1 MNEDKDIRIN
11 LSKDEINEIF
21 DKDKSFKKKLIIF
34 ISTILLVILI
44 AGLIY
49 YFFFKKLDLRNN
61 ISTDKQFETIEV
73 DGKKEQLVTQK
84 FISGLGYSM
93 RYDVDSYQV
102 FKYNDSDIYKNIK
115 DNNVVI
121 SVSKAKLP
129 DACNLE
135 KNEKFDYSSCELIN
149 GYDNLEYYIY
159 EKKNIYK
166 IVVSLPQESKDV
178 NNNEIIVNKML
189 NSFKIS

>member
-115 DNNVVI
+115 DNNVGFPTLLYAIPNSCTV
-121 SVSKAKLP
+121 LP
-129 DACNLE
+129 
-135 KNEKFDYSSCELIN
+135 
-149 GYDNLEYYIY
+149 
-159 EKKNIYK
+159 
-166 IVVSLPQESKDV
+166 
-178 NNNEIIVNKML
+178 
-189 NSFKIS
+189 